1 MTVTDLGARLEFDCA
16 GGTIDQ
22 PIVLD
27 TSGRFTVKGS
37 YSPEHGG
44 PRRRESPAA
53 ARARYL
59 GRVNGDVMQLT
70 VTLESG
76 DERVGTF
83 RLKRDANVLLTKCR

>member
-1 MTVTDLGARLEFDCA
+1 MTISDLGTRLEFDCA

-27 TSGRFTVKGS
+27 ASGRFTMKGS
-37 YSPEHGG
+37 YTPEHGG
-44 PRRRESPAA
+44 PRRREPAAA
-53 ARARYL
+53 ARAHYA

-70 VTLESG
+70 VTLETG

-83 RLKRDANVLLTKCR
+83 SLKRDADVLLTKCR